1 MSSITWNTASGS
13 SDKSSLDPAKIG
25 RQVFFSREASSKSS
39 STSASFKP
47 SSVSVSFIGN
57 ASYKYSMPSFNV
69 AVDFVIPESLA
80 SAISVASDKESQIL
94 DALKDE
100 RYAFRTVDGISK
112 ELDIPEDDVSAFL
125 NSSPLVRQSWA
136 LSKSSR
142 VLYTHKQRGISG
154 KELLA
159 VLRFIL
165 TKQY

>member
-13 SDKSSLDPAKIG
+13 SDKSSLDPAKID
-25 RQVFFSREASSKSS
+25 RQAFFSREASSKSS

-47 SSVSVSFIGN
+47 SSVSVS
-57 ASYKYSMPSFNV
+57 SYKYLLPSFNV
-69 AVDFVIPESLA
+69 VVDLTIPESLT
-80 SAISVASDKESQIL
+80 STIPVVSDRESRIL

-100 RYAFRTVDGISK
+100 AYAFRTVDGISK
-112 ELDIPEDDVSAFL
+112 ELDMHEDDVLDFL
-125 NSSPLVRQSWA
+125 NSSHLVRKSWA

-142 VLYTHKQRGISG
+142 VLYTHKQRGVSG